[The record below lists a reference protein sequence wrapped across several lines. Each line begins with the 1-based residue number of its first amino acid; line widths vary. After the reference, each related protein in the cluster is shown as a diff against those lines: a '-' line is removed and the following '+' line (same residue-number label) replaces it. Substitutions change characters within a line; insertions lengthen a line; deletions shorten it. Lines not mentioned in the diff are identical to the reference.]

1 MPLNNKNVKILLT
14 NEDLVEAKSESVIME
29 FEQSTILPKVQSV
42 ALPSTEWQ
50 KDSLLASPVWDGT
63 EEQDRVVPD
72 YSADEMLPS

>member
-50 KDSLLASPVWDGT
+50 KDSLLASPVWEGT
-63 EEQDRVVPD
+63 EERDRVIPD
-72 YSADEMLPS
+72 